1 MRYGKKIEV
10 EVKKYDKKIAIFVDD
25 NGQGIPKD
33 KRDDVFK
40 AFYRLEE
47 SRNKE
52 TGGIG
57 LGLSITKDIVT
68 AHGGKIFLDDSP
80 LGGLRVIIYLP
91 L

>member
-1 MRYGKKIEV
+1 M
-10 EVKKYDKKIAIFVDD
+10 KKIAIFVDD
-25 NGQGIPKD
+25 NGPGIPKD
-33 KRDDVFK
+33 KRDDVFR
-40 AFYRLEE
+40 AFYRLEG

-57 LGLSITKDIVT
+57 LGLAITKDIIT

-80 LGGLRVIIYLP
+80 LGGLRVIIDLP